1 MCVLLEVSG
10 TGCYLRCG
18 ECQVASFF
26 RWCSSCQK
34 PFLVG
39 SLPVTALLFLSLGGL
54 FCGWFSMLF
63 CQLILRYLTSQFVHL
78 GKGRVR
84 TWHGRAPRPNCLPR
98 DCIPIASRL
107 RPDCLSIAFLLPP
120 DCVPIASRFPP
131 DCFPIAS
138 RLPLD
143 CLPIAYRLRPDCLS
157 IASRLPLSVKSQ

>member
-1 MCVLLEVSG
+1 MLFAVWRMSSG
-10 TGCYLRCG
+10 SLGK
-18 ECQVASFF
+18 VASFI